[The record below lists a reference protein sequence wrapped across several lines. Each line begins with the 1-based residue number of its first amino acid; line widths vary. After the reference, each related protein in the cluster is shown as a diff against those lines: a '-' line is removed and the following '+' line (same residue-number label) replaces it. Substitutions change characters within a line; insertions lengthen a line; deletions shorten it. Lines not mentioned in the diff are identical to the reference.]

1 MDIGEIRLII
11 VNSVE
16 IEPPTIAIDIHITVI
31 NNIEKK
37 KKKKKKKKKNKKKK
51 KI

>member
-37 KKKKKKKKKNKKKK
+37 KKK
-51 KI
+51 I